1 MKAGILTVEGEGG
14 EPVSLSIKRGG
25 GSAKLG
31 NEDVPRAKLSV
42 RLKVLVSDRTEE
54 DFMAGSET
62 NVATDEDERRAE
74 ELIASYIASLW
85 ETSKGSGCD
94 LFLLARELYR
104 KDPKAFEANVG
115 LIPSGMGA
123 DIEVSVKGADETALF
138 PRYRCCGMDRLSA
151 PRKKAGKSQKIFPQ
165 TLDKIGICVIM

>member
-1 MKAGILTVEGEGG
+1 MTGT
-14 EPVSLSIKRGG
+14 
-25 GSAKLG
+25 
-31 NEDVPRAKLSV
+31 
-42 RLKVLVSDRTEE
+42 
-54 DFMAGSET
+54 ET

-85 ETSKGSGCD
+85 ETCQISGCD

-123 DIEVSVKGADETALF
+123 DIEVTVKGAE
-138 PRYRCCGMDRLSA
+138 
-151 PRKKAGKSQKIFPQ
+151 
-165 TLDKIGICVIM
+165 